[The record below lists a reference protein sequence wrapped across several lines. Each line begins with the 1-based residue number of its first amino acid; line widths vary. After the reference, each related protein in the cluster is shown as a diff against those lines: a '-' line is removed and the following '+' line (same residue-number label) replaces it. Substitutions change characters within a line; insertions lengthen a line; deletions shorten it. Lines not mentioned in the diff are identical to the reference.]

1 MCACSWRAP
10 LTTGSSDLRIVAG
23 QPLGDLGPSEGRPTI
38 VAWKWYY
45 HAGGVPIWLLI
56 AALLVGLKENRCRQ
70 AWLIFL
76 PVAVLEIGWRM
87 AARLLAVSDDAA
99 EWFGIVLMSWAMAW
113 AAVWLRGQ
121 RLAAWPKGV
130 RFIMALSLMVAVQ
143 LLSCLSYLGREGI
156 EDLPGFAIAS
166 AFSSG
171 VLLLGMTFSAHSCRD
186 GFTRGRFMGRLFAW
200 LLLVAVVCLSLFVVA
215 MVCILDGGGGLPVLM
230 ALIQVA
236 IGSSLVAG
244 LLYLGNLPF
253 MLLAFNAPFYTARF
267 HAVFCPETPPPLPY
281 AATEATT

>member
-1 MCACSWRAP
+1 VCACSWRAP
-10 LTTGSSDLRIVAG
+10 LTTRSSDLRIVAG

-99 EWFGIVLMSWAMAW
+99 EWFGIVLMSLAMAW

-143 LLSCLSYLGREGI
+143 LLSCLSYLGI
-156 EDLPGFAIAS
+156 EDTGDLFNISVAS
-166 AFSSG
+166 GLCSA
-171 VLLLGMTFSAHSCRD
+171 VLLLGMALSGRSCRR
-186 GFTRGRFMGRLFAW
+186 GFRRGRFMGLLFLW
-200 LLLVAVVCLSLFVVA
+200 MVVTTVVSLLLLMGVVMSRNGPDVSLVVT
-215 MVCILDGGGGLPVLM
+215 

-236 IGSSLVAG
+236 IGSFFIAAA
-244 LLYLGNLPF
+244 LYLLNVPF